1 MIAQLKRLYL
11 LLLSFIIKPAA
22 PAALTIPPQPK
33 PPKPKRDEY
42 EWTKDTYGEFYFREA
57 ILDQLDFYM
66 ACLSRMRRVDH
77 SAYQLY
83 RQTGANVFPDKT
95 LIPFAHRAPDPLEP
109 WFRQTL
115 PAFGAVFWGHLL
127 TKQEREKRSDAI
139 YPRFV
144 YFQKYDRKKAPP
156 HIQRVP
162 SGTVYEMTAYWDNPD
177 DEAKVGFGFRFP
189 ILVRED
195 GTLALLRT
203 RNCERIRI
211 KHRRGSQRY
220 STIARQEWQLGDRFS
235 RDWAAEHK
243 DVRDVEE
250 FMTELFAIVANNFE
264 RANTSMIRVS
274 AERGSIAATFGVNI
288 KRTPYFFKD
297 REVLVN
303 DKGNRKRIFHIVR
316 PHIRKSGA
324 AVHMHFR
331 GMREFKWNDYNIL
344 ITVPGLHH
352 ASIPEFNYASE
363 HHEAGEPIGSDLMTS
378 SKFARKVRNYIHT
391 GKMEL

>member
-1 MIAQLKRLYL
+1 MVAQIKRLYL
-11 LLLSFIIKPAA
+11 FLLAFIVRKPVPEPA
-22 PAALTIPPQPK
+22 PKQ
-33 PPKPKRDEY
+33 PKPKRDEY
-42 EWTKDTYGEFYFREA
+42 EWSKDSYGEFYFREA

-66 ACLSRMRRVDH
+66 ACLNRMRKVDH

-83 RQTGANVFPDKT
+83 RQTGANVFPNKT
-95 LIPFAHRAPDPLEP
+95 LIPFAHRDPEPLEP

-115 PAFGAVFWGHLL
+115 PAFGAVFWGGWQ
-127 TKQEREKRSDAI
+127 TKREREQSEKI

-144 YFQKYDRKKAPP
+144 YFQKYDRRKAPP

-162 SGTVYEMTAYWDNPD
+162 SGAVYEMTAYWDNPD
-177 DEAKVGFGFRFP
+177 DINKVGLGFRFP

-203 RNCERIRI
+203 RNCNRITI
-211 KHRRGSQRY
+211 KHRQGAYRS
-220 STIARQEWQLGDRFS
+220 SSFTRQEWQLGDRFS
-235 RDWAAEHK
+235 REWAAEHK
-243 DVRDVEE
+243 DVRDVDE

-303 DKGNRKRIFHIVR
+303 HNGNRKRIFHIVR

-352 ASIPEFNYASE
+352 ASIPEFNYASA
-363 HHEAGEPIGSDLMTS
+363 HLAPGEPMPAGVMSEPT
-378 SKFARKVRNYIHT
+378 FARKVRNYIRT
-391 GKMEL
+391 GRMEL